1 MPGRPAATPGAY
13 PVVGERSTGRGAS
26 GPGAAEHSK
35 DRPAECGGL
44 RGIWSSRATGRPSL
58 HSPRCVGSPKKS
70 PRRPQ
75 RRRRPRRSTATCAAS
90 RYRRSIGTCW
100 PCSILFDSEA
110 ASEGRYRLVPDRR
123 LFLEDFEIGDVQW
136 ESLRIPVDMA
146 FFFYSTPAERVVAFY
161 PSPMGPTE
169 SLLKLGAWEELER
182 HNRVLEGM
190 ERDVEALL
198 VNRVRGARKHFLVP
212 IDECYSL
219 VGLIRMHWRGL
230 SGGRGVW
237 NEIDKFFEDLRRRS
251 KTIRRES

>member
-1 MPGRPAATPGAY
+1 MVEQGNKKAFSTFSSLRRFAEEESEKAAK
-13 PVVGERSTGRGAS
+13 
-26 GPGAAEHSK
+26 AAEAAQEYC
-35 DRPAECGGL
+35 DLCGEL
-44 RGIWSSRATGRPSL
+44 IPSEHRHL
-58 HSPRCVGSPKKS
+58 LEV
-70 PRRPQ
+70 
-75 RRRRPRRSTATCAAS
+75 STREIMCS
-90 RYRRSIGTCW
+90 CR

-198 VNRVRGARKHFLVP
+198 VNRVRGAREHFLVP

>member
-1 MPGRPAATPGAY
+1 MVEQGNRKAFSTFSSLRRFAEEESEKAAK
-13 PVVGERSTGRGAS
+13 
-26 GPGAAEHSK
+26 AAEAAQEYC
-35 DRPAECGGL
+35 DLCGEL
-44 RGIWSSRATGRPSL
+44 IPSEHRHL
-58 HSPRCVGSPKKS
+58 LEV
-70 PRRPQ
+70 
-75 RRRRPRRSTATCAAS
+75 STREIMCS
-90 RYRRSIGTCW
+90 CR

-198 VNRVRGARKHFLVP
+198 VNRVRGAREHFLVP